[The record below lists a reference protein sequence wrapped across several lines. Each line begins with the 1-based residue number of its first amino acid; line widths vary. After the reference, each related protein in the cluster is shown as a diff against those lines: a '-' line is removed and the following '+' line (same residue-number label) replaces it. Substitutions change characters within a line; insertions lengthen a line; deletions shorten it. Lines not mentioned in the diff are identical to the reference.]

1 MARIERLVVENY
13 RGSSTRLQLDFD
25 TDKPITLLFGE
36 NGTGKTTIVDAL
48 DAIGNCSKGS
58 LEDKSSTQARD
69 HLPTIGKKPA
79 DIRIEVTS
87 GASSWKASLAGNNL
101 TTNPALRPKIR
112 VLRRSHLQRLIEAQP
127 AQRYEALQHFI
138 DVGKIERS
146 ENALKEAATSAKND
160 LDAAIKRRVE
170 ADAQL
175 QKVWEVEGK
184 PGSNAVE
191 WAKTVA
197 AQDTAKLEQD
207 VQSLRL
213 LYSTVAKAETALAEL
228 QEAQAVTTQGD
239 AEVQKVEQEIAKLP
253 GIDAQDAI
261 SLAGI
266 LQKVGQH
273 LQAGTHT
280 DECPVCR
287 QAIPLDELKADVQKR
302 LSELKQYDELRI
314 KRDAAAQ
321 SLQVAHQLVDG
332 KMGALFTAARALLC
346 LTHNCVIEIVAAA
359 GIKQVDYPELA
370 KQNGAI
376 RTDELIESEQLI
388 GIFSALKQ
396 SIVDAGS
403 AISKQTGLVSSIR
416 VQYEQVQENAT
427 ATVELAKLQS
437 ALNEAYNTVRLT
449 RIEFT
454 QKILDQIASECNRL
468 YAVIH
473 PNEPIAISKL
483 ALDIGKRASLSQAAT
498 FQGHN
503 DVPPQAYFS
512 ESHLDTLG
520 FCFWLALVKRESQN
534 NDVVVVLDDVFTS
547 VDSQHI
553 KQIAQL
559 LTDESKHFAQVI
571 ITTHQRLWRDIYRY
585 QHGAGKL
592 TQMIELQGWSLSKGI
607 SNFKT
612 RLAVDELIAS
622 IASAPFDRQ
631 VAASKAGVLL
641 EAILDYLALQY
652 RCRVART
659 HDGSYTLGE
668 LLDGTESLF
677 KKLEV
682 HRPDIDAAG
691 QSYNPPKYVPFKS
704 ETITSQI
711 RGLTFLRNQVGAHF
725 NVSGAAVA
733 DTDVQLFADL
743 TVKLAQALSCPT
755 CGQIPGKK
763 TPTHFQCS
771 CAAPKEVR
779 LQAGTPLT
787 IEAQE

>member
-48 DAIGNCSKGS
+48 DAVGNCSKGS

-79 DIRIEVTS
+79 DIRIEVFS
-87 GASSWKASLAGNNL
+87 GAISWKASLAGNNL

-146 ENALKEAATSAKND
+146 ENALKDAATSAKND
-160 LDAAIKRRVE
+160 LDAAVRRRVE
-170 ADAQL
+170 ADSQL
-175 QKVWEVEGK
+175 QKVWEAEGK
-184 PGSNAVE
+184 PGSGAVE
-191 WAKTVA
+191 WAKDVA

-213 LYSTVAKAETALAEL
+213 LYTTVTKAEAALAEL
-228 QEAQAVTTQGD
+228 QEAQVVADQGNN
-239 AEVQKVEQEIAKLP
+239 EVQQVEQEIAKLP
-253 GIDAQDAI
+253 GIDAQNTI

-273 LQAGTHT
+273 LQVGTHP

-287 QAIPLDELKADVQKR
+287 QGIPLDELKLDVQTR
-302 LSELKQYDELRI
+302 LADLKQYDELRI
-314 KRDAAAQ
+314 KRDTAGQ
-321 SLQVAHQLVDG
+321 NFLVANQLVDG
-332 KMGALFTAARALLC
+332 KVSVLFTAARALLNC
-346 LTHNCVIEIVAAA
+346 TYNCVIEIVIAV
-359 GIKQVDYPELA
+359 GIKQADYPELS

-376 RTDELIESEQLI
+376 QIDALQESEQLI

-396 SIVDAGS
+396 DIIDAGQS
-403 AISKQTGLVSSIR
+403 ISKQTGLVSSIR
-416 VQYEQVQENAT
+416 VQYEQVQESAI
-427 ATVELAKLQS
+427 ATVELTKLQT
-437 ALNEAYNTVRLT
+437 ALNEAYNIVRLT

-473 PNEPIAISKL
+473 PNEPIAISRL
-483 ALDIGKRASLSQAAT
+483 ALDVGKRASLSQAAT
-498 FQGHN
+498 FQGHS

-520 FCFWLALVKRESQN
+520 FCFWLALVKRDSPK
-534 NDVVVVLDDVFTS
+534 NDAVVVLDDVFTS

-553 KQIAQL
+553 NRIAQL
-559 LTDESKHFAQVI
+559 ITDERKHFDQVI
-571 ITTHQRLWRDIYRY
+571 IATHQRLWRDIYRY

-592 TQMIELQGWSLSKGI
+592 TQMIELQRWSLSKGI

-612 RLAVDELIAS
+612 RLAVDELIAA
-622 IASAPFDRQ
+622 IGAAPFDRQ
-631 VAASKAGVLL
+631 IAAAKAGVLL

-682 HRPDIDAAG
+682 HRPDVDAAG
-691 QSYNPPKYVPFKS
+691 QLYNPPKYVSCKN
-704 ETITSQI
+704 EAITSQI

-725 NVSGAAVA
+725 NVAGAAVA
-733 DTDVQLFADL
+733 DADVQDFADL

-763 TPTHFQCS
+763 MATHFQCS
-771 CAAPKEVR
+771 CTAPSEVR
-779 LQAGTPLT
+779 MQPLQL
-787 IEAQE
+787 

>member
-1 MARIERLVVENY
+1 MAKIEHLVVENY
-13 RGSSTRLQLDFD
+13 RGSSTRLELNFE
-25 TDKPITLLFGE
+25 TDKQITLLFGE

-58 LEDKSSTQARD
+58 LEDKSSTQARE

-79 DIRIEVTS
+79 DVRIEVTS
-87 GASSWKASLAGNNL
+87 GASTWKASLSGNNL
-101 TTNPALRPKIR
+101 TTSPAVRPAIR

-138 DVGKIERS
+138 DVGKFERS
-146 ENALKEAATSAKND
+146 ENALKDAATSAKND
-160 LDAAIKRRVE
+160 LDAAVKRRVD

-175 QKVWEVEGK
+175 HKVWEAEGK
-184 PGSNAVE
+184 PGSKAVE
-191 WAKTVA
+191 WAKAVSG
-197 AQDTAKLEQD
+197 QDTAKLEQD
-207 VQSLRL
+207 VQSLRT
-213 LYSTVAKAETALAEL
+213 LYGSIVKAEAALAEL
-228 QEAQAVTTQGD
+228 QEAEAVATHAD
-239 AEVQKVEQEIAKLP
+239 EEVQKVELGIAKLP
-253 GIDAQDAI
+253 GIDAQNAI

-273 LQAGTHT
+273 LQVGAHL

-287 QAIPLDELKADVQKR
+287 QAIPVEELKIDIQKR
-302 LSELKQYDELRI
+302 LAELKQYDELRI
-314 KRDAAAQ
+314 QREAA
-321 SLQVAHQLVDG
+321 SHNLQVAQQVVEG
-332 KMGALFTAARALLC
+332 KMSAFFTAARALLP
-346 LTHNCVIEIVAAA
+346 LAYNCAIEVVAAV
-359 GIKQVDYPELA
+359 GIRQADYPELA
-370 KQNGAI
+370 KQSGSNLSEAFK
-376 RTDELIESEQLI
+376 ESEQLTNI
-388 GIFSALKQ
+388 LSSLKQ
-396 SIVDAGS
+396 SVVDAGQ

-416 VQYEQVQENAT
+416 VQYEQLQENVT
-427 ATVELAKLQS
+427 STVELTKLQS

-454 QKILDQIASECNRL
+454 QKILDQIANECNRL
-468 YAVIH
+468 YAAIH
-473 PNEPIAISKL
+473 PSEPIAISKL
-483 ALDIGKRASLSQAAT
+483 ALDVGKRASLNQAAT

-520 FCFWLALVKRESQN
+520 FCFWLALVKRESPLK
-534 NDVVVVLDDVFTS
+534 DSVIVLDDVFTS

-553 KQIAQL
+553 NRIAQL
-559 LTDESKHFAQVI
+559 LTDESGNFAQVI

-585 QHGAGKL
+585 QQGAGKL
-592 TQMIELQGWSLSKGI
+592 IQMTELQGWSLSKGI
-607 SNFKT
+607 SNYKT

-622 IASAPFDRQ
+622 IVAAPFDRQ
-631 VAASKAGVLL
+631 TAASRAGILL
-641 EAILDYLALQY
+641 EAILDHLALQY

-691 QSYNPPKYVPFKS
+691 KPNNPPKYLTS
-704 ETITSQI
+704 NIAAITSQI

-725 NVSGAAVA
+725 NVAGAAVA
-733 DTDVQLFADL
+733 DADVQLFADS
-743 TVKLAQALSCPT
+743 TVKLAEALSCPT

-763 TPTHFQCS
+763 TATHFQCS
-771 CAAPKEVR
+771 CKAPLEVR
-779 LQAGTPLT
+779 LLPIQL
-787 IEAQE
+787 

>member
-87 GASSWKASLAGNNL
+87 GASTWTASLAGNNL
-101 TTNPALRPKIR
+101 TTNPAPRPKIR

-127 AQRYEALQHFI
+127 AQRYAELQHFI
-138 DVGKIERS
+138 DVGKVESS
-146 ENALKEAATSAKND
+146 ENALKDAATGAKSD
-160 LDAAIKRRVE
+160 LDAAVKRRVE

-175 QKVWEVEGK
+175 QKVWEAEGK
-184 PGSNAVE
+184 PGSNAVD
-191 WAKTVA
+191 WAKAVA
-197 AQDTAKLEQD
+197 EQDTAKLEQD

-213 LYSTVAKAETALAEL
+213 LYTTVTKADTALAEL
-228 QEAQAVTTQGD
+228 QEAQAVADQGNN
-239 AEVQKVEQEIAKLP
+239 EVQQVEQEIAKLP
-253 GIDAQDAI
+253 GIDAQNAI

-302 LSELKQYDELRI
+302 LAELKQYDELRI
-314 KRDAAAQ
+314 KRDTAVQ
-321 SLQVAHQLVDG
+321 NFLVAHQLVDG
-332 KMGALFTAARALLC
+332 KMGALFTAARALLNF
-346 LTHNCVIEIVAAA
+346 THNCVIEIVVAA
-359 GIKQVDYPELA
+359 GIKQADSPELA

-376 RTDELIESEQLI
+376 QVDALQESEQLI
-388 GIFSALKQ
+388 DIFSALKQ
-396 SIVDAGS
+396 DIIDAGQ

-427 ATVELAKLQS
+427 ATVELTKLQS

-468 YAVIH
+468 YAAIH
-473 PNEPIAISKL
+473 TNEPIAISRL
-483 ALDIGKRASLSQAAT
+483 ALDVGKRASLSQAAT

-520 FCFWLALVKRESQN
+520 FCFWLALVKRESPKS
-534 NDVVVVLDDVFTS
+534 DVVIVLDDVFTS
-547 VDSQHI
+547 VDAQHI
-553 KQIAQL
+553 NRIAQL
-559 LTDESKHFAQVI
+559 ITDESKHFAQVI

-585 QHGAGKL
+585 QYGAGKL
-592 TQMIELQGWSLSKGI
+592 AQMIELQGWSLAKGI

-622 IASAPFDRQ
+622 IVAAPFERQ
-631 VAASKAGVLL
+631 TAASRAGILL

-691 QSYNPPKYVPFKS
+691 KPYNPPKYVSSKAS
-704 ETITSQI
+704 AITSQI
-711 RGLTFLRNQVGAHF
+711 RDMTFLRNQVGAHF
-725 NVSGAAVA
+725 NVAGAAVA
-733 DTDVQLFADL
+733 DADVQHFADL
-743 TVKLAQALSCPT
+743 TVKLAEALSCPT

-763 TPTHFQCS
+763 TATHFQCS
-771 CAAPKEVR
+771 CTAPNEVR